1 MRCFPLAAS
10 GGGCVL
16 GFRRDAL
23 LASDLLWHLRS
34 LVATVWRYRFTM
46 RRALLATFVFLA
58 LRFCRQLEPLEGRV
72 REQGADGDAEGAL
85 SLNLS
90 FPPARHCSNVR

>member
-1 MRCFPLAAS
+1 
-10 GGGCVL
+10 
-16 GFRRDAL
+16 
-23 LASDLLWHLRS
+23 
-34 LVATVWRYRFTM
+34 
-46 RRALLATFVFLA
+46 
-58 LRFCRQLEPLEGRV
+58 LEPLEGRV

>member
-1 MRCFPLAAS
+1 MRCFPLATS

-16 GFRRDAL
+16 GFRRGAL
-23 LASDLLWHLRS
+23 LALDLLWHLRS
-34 LVATVWRYRFTM
+34 LVATVWRYSTPM
-46 RRALLATFVFLA
+46 RRVPLATFVFLA
-58 LRFCRQLEPLEGRV
+58 LRSFGQLDPLEGRA

-90 FPPARHCSNVR
+90 FPPGAPLL